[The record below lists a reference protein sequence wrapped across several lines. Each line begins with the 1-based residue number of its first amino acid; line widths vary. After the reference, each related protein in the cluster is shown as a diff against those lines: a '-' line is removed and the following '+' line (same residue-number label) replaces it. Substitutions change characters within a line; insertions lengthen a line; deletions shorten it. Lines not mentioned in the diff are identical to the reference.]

1 MSQFQG
7 RLRDPASSYCR
18 ASALHHAW
26 RLLHQVG
33 LRAQH
38 LHSLVALTTKIPV
51 QAIGQ
56 EVEVDDDGD
65 KGRFGR
71 FGLSSLLDAQLRH
84 RVGRHGGDGCARRDS
99 AARLDCIECLQLAVL
114 VAALPDC
121 KPSPCIVQSHFP
133 PRNASTSSS
142 GAPNTP
148 SSNFLLITGADLTR
162 ASRVSIH
169 QDVLSTYHWPQK
181 SADELVYLLKFNYDI
196 SGIPD
201 ANGPIYMHADVTD
214 MPDYWDNI
222 IELGV
227 AAAPLQRRCARCGG
241 RI

>member
-1 MSQFQG
+1 MRTSRWCSTA
-7 RLRDPASSYCR
+7 RLYRMVRCCRDSLASLC
-18 ASALHHAW
+18 L
-26 RLLHQVG
+26 
-33 LRAQH
+33 
-38 LHSLVALTTKIPV
+38 LHSLH
-51 QAIGQ
+51 AITANEEMG
-56 EVEVDDDGD
+56 VILHS
-65 KGRFGR
+65 FPP
-71 FGLSSLLDAQLRH
+71 LS
-84 RVGRHGGDGCARRDS
+84 
-99 AARLDCIECLQLAVL
+99 LQLAVL

-121 KPSPCIVQSHFP
+121 KPSPCMVQSHFP
-133 PRNASTSSS
+133 PRNVSTSSS

-162 ASRVSIH
+162 ASRVTIH

-181 SADELVYLLKFNYDI
+181 SADELVYLLKFDYDF

-201 ANGPIYMHADVTD
+201 ANGPIYMRADVTD